1 MELAS
6 PRMPVITILKDWR
19 IQVGVYRNDT
29 LTVFHAGQMLDSS
42 GDAEGQ
48 IYFGM
53 NEATGSGRFV
63 LKALPSRSQQRGLE
77 APTEASKKSASLRK
91 ASKLCSF
98 IRPLPPAK
106 MSGASL
112 YHLTHFRE

>member
-1 MELAS
+1 MLSNRQNLQQITDNGVGVSSDA
-6 PRMPVITILKDWR
+6 VITILKDWR

-53 NEATGSGRFV
+53 NETA
-63 LKALPSRSQQRGLE
+63 GL
-77 APTEASKKSASLRK
+77 ADL
-91 ASKLCSF
+91 L
-98 IRPLPPAK
+98 
-106 MSGASL
+106 
-112 YHLTHFRE
+112 

>member
-1 MELAS
+1 MLS
-6 PRMPVITILKDWR
+6 NRQNLQQITDNGVGVSSDTVITILKDWR

-53 NEATGSGRFV
+53 NETA
-63 LKALPSRSQQRGLE
+63 GL
-77 APTEASKKSASLRK
+77 ADL
-91 ASKLCSF
+91 L
-98 IRPLPPAK
+98 
-106 MSGASL
+106 
-112 YHLTHFRE
+112 

>member
-1 MELAS
+1 MLSNRQNLQQITDNGVGVSSDA
-6 PRMPVITILKDWR
+6 VITILKDWR

-53 NEATGSGRFV
+53 NETAGRAD
-63 LKALPSRSQQRGLE
+63 LL
-77 APTEASKKSASLRK
+77 
-91 ASKLCSF
+91 
-98 IRPLPPAK
+98 
-106 MSGASL
+106 
-112 YHLTHFRE
+112 